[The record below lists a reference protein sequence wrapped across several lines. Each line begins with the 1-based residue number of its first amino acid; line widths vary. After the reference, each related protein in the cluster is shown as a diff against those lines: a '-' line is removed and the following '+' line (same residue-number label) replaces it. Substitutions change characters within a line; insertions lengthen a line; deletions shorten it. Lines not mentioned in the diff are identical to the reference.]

1 MRKIYSLILLFSIL
15 LISFENISAAPSI
28 RIGAQT
34 SYGQRI
40 EMPAF
45 SMKAQDR
52 FFSMGKSYSSD
63 SHISLSSAGNISSL
77 GVSGNVILKGD
88 DSFIRI
94 ILVGQDGKEYLIYQ
108 ADTIISGGN
117 KLFSLDS
124 VCEETCALPAVKPK
138 EVRLEMNK
146 STLYLSNIAYDS
158 GLSFESQASAVKA
171 SQQEYK
177 IERVKDFINRNNL
190 RWEAGETT
198 ISGLSYEEKKKFFL
212 SLDGNMTKVPNLQ
225 GLEYYVG
232 GVFEFVSDAPSTL
245 NVGASSLPAS
255 WNWNNVNGKNWLTSF
270 KDQGRVGTCWSFA
283 SLGAMESQIRMYFNQ
298 PSLDINLS
306 EQMLVDCTTGQRSAY
321 AMNQIY
327 VSPNPYKGSV
337 PNCFYSD
344 VNYYVISQK
353 GIADEACNRYVERD
367 VASSP
372 SSVVCSRTTCSDWDS
387 RTWKNSSYYG
397 YQFSLNLGDSYCP
410 NKQRGVTA
418 EGLKK
423 LIIEKGPMDVGI
435 VVDGN
440 SGHAMVLVGYE
451 TDTDGSTIWIFKNSW
466 GSTGS
471 GTYKPGLVM
480 DRGYLKAKISMN
492 RIIYASL
499 PIGPFIPPTNSSY
512 WPSGFDNTIKCEDND
527 KDGYCYWGS
536 STSKPSTCPS
546 TCATEKDCNDSDAK
560 KNAFDSN
567 YQCVAKALKIDGQ
580 CGPSHNQTFG
590 SAPVAGLCNSG
601 TASTVSGS
609 GPWTWTCNG
618 SGGGSNA
625 SCRAE
630 KSSTACNWTCGAW
643 SACTNGNQTRTCTSS
658 PSGCTGSNPYPTTQ
672 PCSSKIDGQ
681 CGPSHNQTFGSAPVT
696 GLCNSGA
703 ASTVSGSGPW
713 TWTCNGSGGGSN
725 ASCRA
730 EKSSTACN
738 WTCGA
743 WSACTNGTQTRTC
756 TFSPNGCTGSN
767 PYPTTQPCSSKIDG
781 VCGAAHGKILP
792 SKPTTDLCLS
802 GTDRGVFG
810 IDVWTWVCL
819 GSNGGSNANCR
830 AEKGAISGCG
840 SAARHY
846 DYTET
851 GFVGDF
857 CSSGHL
863 SSTPS
868 FPAPGQTVTWNCL
881 NGSGSLNWVTRKA
894 PEDNEWLALAYGN
907 GVFVA
912 LSLSGT
918 NQVMTSPDG
927 INWTARKM
935 PGDYKTWY
943 SVAYGNGLFVAVGWN
958 DQVVTSP
965 DGIRWTLRSIPVKEW
980 WRSVTYGNGL
990 FVAVAMSSGDNRVM
1004 TSPDGVK
1011 WTIRR
1016 FPENNSMSSVA
1027 YGKGLFVAVAGNGT
1041 NRIMTSPDGIN
1052 WTARKS
1058 PENNWW
1064 RKVIYANGL
1073 FVAVAGNGT
1082 NRIMTSPDGINWTA
1096 RKAPGDEYWF
1106 SVAYGDGLFVA
1117 IATNGNNRLMT
1128 SPDGINWTIGKAP
1141 EINDW
1146 YEIVYDNGMFVAVST
1161 TGTNR
1166 IMTSSAGTSISC
1178 QADRGTSSGRIEGQC
1193 GPSHNHFLS
1202 SEPVTGL
1209 CNSGTPST
1217 VSGSGPWTWSC
1228 RGSNG
1233 GSNAVCKAFKASQS
1247 CTWTCDAWSACI
1259 NGTQTRTC
1267 TSSPDGCTGSN
1278 PYPTTQPCSSK
1289 IDGQCGPSHNQILG
1303 SAPITGLCN
1312 SGTPSTVSGSG
1323 PWTWTCNGSNGGS
1336 NASCRAN
1343 KGSTPT
1349 IVLSCSASSSSSIT
1363 CDVSGASG
1371 AIYYNLHYFDNTVRQ
1386 SKIIGNIRTMPHT
1399 INGLK
1404 CGPDSDGHISNY
1416 NSFQVQACGP
1426 AGMFEFSKGNYSC
1439 TNYIGRANGTIG
1451 TYVDLPCVSNSAC
1464 GVANNTST
1472 VITPTSGLCADGSS
1486 PHVLASG
1493 NQWTWKCGSTSCS
1506 ATDPNAPYKGMFSA
1520 TEMPTFTGQGDNPD
1534 TAEVWLQWHCSS
1546 GFPKAQTIFQNY
1558 EQVSCTYGSIGS
1570 HGGCTG
1576 CAMSKFTIKKKGLA
1590 PISGQC
1596 GSSHGQ
1602 SMDSVPVTGL
1612 CNSGTPSAV
1621 SGSGPWT
1628 WVCEG
1633 VSGGSNASCRAEKS
1647 STFCNWTCSDWSACI
1662 NGKQTRTCTSSGCL
1676 TGKPETEKACSPT
1689 GKVSCGPDHGQVL
1702 NAKPSNNLC
1711 NNGNVL
1717 ASVGDGPW
1725 YWICQDY
1732 MKDETILCYARKG
1745 ASQIDGAC
1753 GNSHGISLPSAPS
1766 TGLCSQGTSS
1776 PVYGTGPW
1784 VWICSGV
1791 NGGKPA
1797 ICFATKTTSIVVNK
1811 ACGSSDGKSSVT
1823 APTTGLCSSGNN
1835 STIVRNDTDGN
1846 WTWQCGN
1853 ETCKATDPNREYKK
1867 VFGAI
1872 EMSSYSGNPTSPDKT
1887 TIAIQDYHCN
1897 WLPSGTAYKG
1907 YKKVSCKYEP
1917 IGTHGACEKCSVV
1930 LMQIEKK

>member
-124 VCEETCALPAVKPK
+124 VCEETCALPAIKPK

-232 GVFEFVSDAPSTL
+232 GVFEFASDAPSTL

-480 DRGYLKAKISMN
+480 DRGYLKAKISMD

-536 STSKPSTCPS
+536 STSRPSTCPS

-560 KNAFDSN
+560 KNVFDSN

-590 SAPVAGLCNSG
+590 SAPVTGLCNSG

-696 GLCNSGA
+696 GLCNSGT

-730 EKSSTACN
+730 EK
-738 WTCGA
+738 G
-743 WSACTNGTQTRTC
+743 
-756 TFSPNGCTGSN
+756 
-767 PYPTTQPCSSKIDG
+767 
-781 VCGAAHGKILP
+781 
-792 SKPTTDLCLS
+792 
-802 GTDRGVFG
+802 
-810 IDVWTWVCL
+810 
-819 GSNGGSNANCR
+819 
-830 AEKGAISGCG
+830 
-840 SAARHY
+840 
-846 DYTET
+846 
-851 GFVGDF
+851 
-857 CSSGHL
+857 
-863 SSTPS
+863 
-868 FPAPGQTVTWNCL
+868 
-881 NGSGSLNWVTRKA
+881 
-894 PEDNEWLALAYGN
+894 
-907 GVFVA
+907 
-912 LSLSGT
+912 
-918 NQVMTSPDG
+918 
-927 INWTARKM
+927 
-935 PGDYKTWY
+935 
-943 SVAYGNGLFVAVGWN
+943 
-958 DQVVTSP
+958 
-965 DGIRWTLRSIPVKEW
+965 
-980 WRSVTYGNGL
+980 
-990 FVAVAMSSGDNRVM
+990 
-1004 TSPDGVK
+1004 
-1011 WTIRR
+1011 
-1016 FPENNSMSSVA
+1016 
-1027 YGKGLFVAVAGNGT
+1027 
-1041 NRIMTSPDGIN
+1041 
-1052 WTARKS
+1052 
-1058 PENNWW
+1058 
-1064 RKVIYANGL
+1064 
-1073 FVAVAGNGT
+1073 
-1082 NRIMTSPDGINWTA
+1082 
-1096 RKAPGDEYWF
+1096 
-1106 SVAYGDGLFVA
+1106 
-1117 IATNGNNRLMT
+1117 
-1128 SPDGINWTIGKAP
+1128 
-1141 EINDW
+1141 
-1146 YEIVYDNGMFVAVST
+1146 ST
-1161 TGTNR
+1161 T
-1166 IMTSSAGTSISC
+1166 
-1178 QADRGTSSGRIEGQC
+1178 
-1193 GPSHNHFLS
+1193 
-1202 SEPVTGL
+1202 
-1209 CNSGTPST
+1209 
-1217 VSGSGPWTWSC
+1217 
-1228 RGSNG
+1228 
-1233 GSNAVCKAFKASQS
+1233 
-1247 CTWTCDAWSACI
+1247 
-1259 NGTQTRTC
+1259 
-1267 TSSPDGCTGSN
+1267 
-1278 PYPTTQPCSSK
+1278 
-1289 IDGQCGPSHNQILG
+1289 
-1303 SAPITGLCN
+1303 IT
-1312 SGTPSTVSGSG
+1312 
-1323 PWTWTCNGSNGGS
+1323 
-1336 NASCRAN
+1336 
-1343 KGSTPT
+1343 
-1349 IVLSCSASSSSSIT
+1349 LSCSASSSSSIT
-1363 CDVSGASG
+1363 CDVSGAPG
-1371 AIYYNLHYFDNTVRQ
+1371 AIYYNLHYFDDTVNQ
-1386 SKIIGNIRTMPHT
+1386 HKNIDNIGAMPHT
-1399 INGLK
+1399 VTGLK
-1404 CGPDSDGHISNY
+1404 CGPGNKGGISNY
-1416 NSFQVQACGP
+1416 NSFQVQVCGP